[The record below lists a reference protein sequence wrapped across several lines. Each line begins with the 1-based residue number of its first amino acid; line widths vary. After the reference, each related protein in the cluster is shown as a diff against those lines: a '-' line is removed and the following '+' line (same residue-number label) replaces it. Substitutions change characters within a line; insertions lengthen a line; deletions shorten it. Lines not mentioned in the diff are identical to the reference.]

1 MAKAEYTFKTIPPE
15 WRNCEAWPL
24 ADLSACRDSV
34 QDRFH
39 RLARGIRLYL
49 SSGKLKAASLEAD
62 CSASVLLH
70 QLNRCLIKDETGELI
85 GWRGLISGLRIKDYE
100 RSKELPS
107 GITDNHLGRA
117 GALTAFL
124 LLHPEVYERFRRA
137 LQSGGSTTIGVKRSA
152 PTLQGAWQSFR
163 RILRDLGFSESE
175 YPLNSE
181 SRGRRSVQRLAKKLV
196 SADPK
201 SIGAWYGEQARR
213 GLLLGRG
220 KYAFDF
226 ARAPLDVAHIDAHKS
241 HCIGVV
247 RVPGPAGMQAVAINR
262 LWISLVQDH
271 GSRAIFGYSASISKE
286 ISAATIENA
295 FAMAQSCWQ
304 PRSLQDSKLKY
315 KVGAGLPVG
324 SVTGLSSFRPC
335 VVIMDNATQH
345 YANRIVHSLR
355 KSLGCA
361 ISYGPIAAW
370 WRNAILERLFKTL
383 EQHGFQCLPS
393 STGSNPTDPLKPDS
407 VKMAIEH
414 GIDWEDLLDI
424 LDVLVANYNASPQR
438 GLGGQTPL
446 QVLDSATSSGTFILP
461 RLKPPV
467 SVLSPKLGVVIE
479 SRPVRGS
486 MKKGHL
492 RRPYVQIDKVHYTN
506 EILSK
511 RFDLIG
517 SRVIVHLREEEDI
530 RHVDCFLENGE
541 HIGPIEVIAQGWR
554 ATKHTRSVR
563 RAINESIE
571 RGDINSDSDDLVSAY
586 LSMLADRVRQDILTK
601 PNKVSAAGS
610 ALAET
615 LRVTD
620 APMPPKSS
628 NIESSIRKS
637 PGVFHLP
644 AHIKSPS
651 WKKAK

>member
-1 MAKAEYTFKTIPPE
+1 MAKAEYTFKKMPPE
-15 WRNCEAWPL
+15 WRNCDDWPL
-24 ADLSACRDSV
+24 ADLSAYSESV

-70 QLNRCLIKDETGELI
+70 QLNRCLTKDEAGELI
-85 GWRGLISGLRIKDYE
+85 GWRGLISGLRINGYG
-100 RSKELPS
+100 RSKALPD
-107 GITDNHLGRA
+107 GVTDNHFGRA

-124 LLHPEVYERFRRA
+124 LLHPEVSERFTRA
-137 LQSGGSTTIGVKRSA
+137 LQSGGSTTAGVKRSA
-152 PTLQGAWQSFR
+152 PTLQGAWQSFKK
-163 RILRDLGFSESE
+163 ILRDLDFSDNE
-175 YPLNSE
+175 YPLNSA
-181 SRGRRSVQRLAKKLV
+181 SCGRRSVQRLAKKII
-196 SADPK
+196 SADSK
-201 SIGAWYGEQARR
+201 SIGAWYGEQARL

-226 ARAPLDVAHIDAHKS
+226 ARAPLDVAHIDAHKL

-247 RVPGPAGMQAVAINR
+247 RVPGPAGMQAVAISR
-262 LWISLVQDH
+262 LWISVVQDH
-271 GSRAIFGYSASISKE
+271 GSRAIFGYSASIAKE
-286 ISAATIENA
+286 ISSATIENA
-295 FAMAQSCWQ
+295 FTMAQSCWQ
-304 PRSLQDSKLKY
+304 PRSLRDSKLQY

-324 SVTGLSSFRPC
+324 TIAELTSFRPC
-335 VVIMDNATQH
+335 VVMMDNAAQH

-361 ISYGPIAAW
+361 ISYGPVAAW

-446 QVLDSATSSGTFILP
+446 QVLDSAISSGAFILP
-461 RLKPPV
+461 RFAPPV
-467 SVLSPKLGVVIE
+467 SGLSPKLGVVVEI
-479 SRPVRGS
+479 RPVRGA
-486 MKKGHL
+486 MKKGYL

-506 EILSK
+506 EVLSN

-517 SRVIVHLREEEDI
+517 SRVIVHIREEEDF

-541 HIGPIEVIAQGWR
+541 HIGLIEVIAKGWR
-554 ATKHTRSVR
+554 ASRHTRSVR
-563 RAINESIE
+563 RAINEAIE
-571 RGDINSDSDDLVSAY
+571 RGDVNSDSDDLVSAY
-586 LSMLADRVRQDILTK
+586 LSILADRAKHDILTK
-601 PNKVSAAGS
+601 PKKVSAAGS

-620 APMPPKSS
+620 ARMPPTIPDLK
-628 NIESSIRKS
+628 SSIRKS
-637 PGVFHLP
+637 PGAFHLP
-644 AHIKSPS
+644 AHINSPS

>member
-1 MAKAEYTFKTIPPE
+1 MAKAEYTFKTMPPE

-24 ADLSACRDSV
+24 ADVSAYSDSV

-39 RLARGIRLYL
+39 RLARGVRLYL
-49 SSGKLKAASLEAD
+49 SSGKLKAASLEAG
-62 CSASVLLH
+62 CSGQVLLH
-70 QLNRCLIKDETGELI
+70 QLNRCLTKDETGELI

-100 RSKELPS
+100 RSKELPD
-107 GITDNHLGRA
+107 GATDNHFGRV
-117 GALTAFL
+117 GALAAFL
-124 LLHPEVYERFRRA
+124 RLHPEVSERFRRA
-137 LQSGGSTTIGVKRSA
+137 LQAGGSTTIGVKRSA
-152 PTLQGAWQSFR
+152 PTLQGAWQSFE
-163 RILRDLGFSESE
+163 RILQDLGFSENE
-175 YPLNSE
+175 YPLNSA
-181 SRGRRSVQRLAKKLV
+181 SRGRRSVQRLAKELI
-196 SADPK
+196 SEDPK
-201 SIGAWYGEQARR
+201 SIESWYGEQARR

-226 ARAPLDVAHIDAHKS
+226 ARAPLDVAHIDAHKL

-247 RVPGPAGMQAVAINR
+247 RVPGPAGIQALAINR
-262 LWISLVQDH
+262 LWISVVQDH
-271 GSRAIFGYSASISKE
+271 VSRAIFGYSASIAKE

-295 FAMAQSCWQ
+295 FAMAQRGWQ
-304 PRSLQDSKLKY
+304 PRALRDSKLQY

-324 SVTGLSSFRPC
+324 TATGLTSFRPC
-335 VVIMDNATQH
+335 VVKMDNAAQH

-355 KSLGCA
+355 KLLGCA
-361 ISYGPIAAW
+361 ISYGPIGAW

-393 STGSNPTDPLKPDS
+393 STGSTPTDPLKPDS

-446 QVLDSATSSGTFILP
+446 QVLDSSISSGELMLP
-461 RLKPPV
+461 RLSPPV
-467 SVLSPKLGVVIE
+467 SALSPKLGVVIE
-479 SRPVRGS
+479 LRPIRGT
-486 MKKGHL
+486 MKKGHV
-492 RRPYVQIDKVHYTN
+492 RRPYVQIDKAHYTN
-506 EILSK
+506 EVLSR

-517 SRVIVHLREEEDI
+517 SRVIVHIREEEDI
-530 RHVDCFLENGE
+530 RHVDCFLESGE
-541 HIGPIEVIAQGWR
+541 HIGPIEVIAHGWR

-563 RAINESIE
+563 RAINEAIE
-571 RGDINSDSDDLVSAY
+571 RGDISSDSDDLVSAY
-586 LSMLADRVRQDILTK
+586 LSMLADRARQDILAK

-620 APMPPKSS
+620 APIPQKIPD
-628 NIESSIRKS
+628 IESSIRKS
-637 PGVFHLP
+637 PGAFHLP

-651 WKKAK
+651 WKNAK